1 MAPQICIF
9 LKGHMIGAPPVFLEH
24 WGFLHSMVEAIWFS
38 LPKIETCFVLGPL
51 YKLYTMKV
59 ELVSK
64 IYGIKLRCY
73 WESLGEL
80 GKPIGKLIGTH

>member
-1 MAPQICIF
+1 MPPQFCIF
-9 LKGHMIGAPPVFLEH
+9 LKGHMIGASPFFLEY

-38 LPKIETCFVLGPL
+38 LPKTETYFLLGPL
-51 YKLYTMKV
+51 YILYTMNV
-59 ELVSK
+59 ELSPNMGS
-64 IYGIKLRCY
+64 ILRCY